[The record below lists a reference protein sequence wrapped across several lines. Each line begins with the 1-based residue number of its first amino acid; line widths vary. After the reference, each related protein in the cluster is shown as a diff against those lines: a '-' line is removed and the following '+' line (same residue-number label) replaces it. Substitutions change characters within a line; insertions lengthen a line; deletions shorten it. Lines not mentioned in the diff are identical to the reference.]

1 MADELMVI
9 TLIRDR
15 VAARRSYEIVAQR
28 LQEHR
33 PKAGDISQW
42 LSM

>member
-15 VAARRSYEIVAQR
+15 VAARRSYEIVASVCR
-28 LQEHR
+28 NISRE
-33 PKAGDISQW
+33 PAISAAG
-42 LSM
+42 